1 MITDQKISKETL
13 GEMSICP
20 PSEVYKWA
28 TTLVIAPHP
37 DDETLGC
44 GGAIALLRQMGYR
57 VHVMVLSDGYET
69 HPHANNYSRDEF
81 RSVRRQETEEALA
94 VLGVSND
101 SVDFLNLNDLMIPGE
116 SQPGFEEVV
125 RLCRN
130 KVSDLKPDTILT
142 PWRRDSH
149 KDHQAAWQITKR
161 TLEEEMLE
169 NEIHLVEYSIW
180 ALNGNNEHHLP
191 TLSEVNPWR
200 LDTKPVIEKKIQALS
215 AYQSQKAYKKDKER
229 SLDKSFD
236 AEMLT
241 HFTHPWELYLDQQT
255 FC

>member
-1 MITDQKISKETL
+1 MITDQRISKETL

-57 VHVMVLSDGYET
+57 VHVVVLSDGYKT
-69 HPHANNYSRDEF
+69 HPYAELFPRPEF
-81 RSVRRQETEEALA
+81 RERRKIETEQALS

-101 SVDFLNLNDLMIPGE
+101 SVTFLDLNDSLIPGE
-116 SQPGFEEVV
+116 QQPGFEEVV

-130 KVSDLKPDTILT
+130 KVSDLMPDTILA
-142 PWRRDSH
+142 PWRRDAH
-149 KDHQAAWQITKR
+149 TDHRAAWQITR
-161 TLEEEMLE
+161 RAVEEEKLDDINM
-169 NEIHLVEYSIW
+169 VEYSIW
-180 ALNGNNEHHLP
+180 ALNSNSEHHLP
-191 TLSEVNPWR
+191 TTTEVKPWR

-215 AYQSQKAYKKDKER
+215 AYESMLSSQKK
-229 SLDKSFD
+229 SKSFD
-236 AEMLT
+236 KAYSSDMLA
-241 HFTHPWELYLDQQT
+241 HFTHPWELYLNQHT
-255 FC
+255 RC